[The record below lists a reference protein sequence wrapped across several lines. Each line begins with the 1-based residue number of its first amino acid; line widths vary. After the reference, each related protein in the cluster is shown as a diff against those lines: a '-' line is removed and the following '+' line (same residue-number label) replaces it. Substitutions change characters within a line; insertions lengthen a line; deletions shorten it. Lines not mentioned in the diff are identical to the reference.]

1 MSTTVNDKKLLRF
14 KFQMEEDMR
23 EENIMN
29 LTDTITNRKKDQK
42 IRIKAVV
49 ELLYNDYSTKEE
61 IEGLGIEKEIIDSAK
76 EKIAS
81 LSDEDMS
88 FYLYENS

>member
-14 KFQMEEDMR
+14 KFQMEEDMK

-29 LTDTITNRKKDQK
+29 LIDTITNRKKDQK

-49 ELLYNDYSTKEE
+49 ELLYNDYSTEEE
-61 IEGLGIEKEIIDSAK
+61 IESLGVEKEIIDMAK

>member
-1 MSTTVNDKKLLRF
+1 MK
-14 KFQMEEDMR
+14 

-42 IRIKAVV
+42 IRIKAIV
-49 ELLYNDYSTKEE
+49 ELLYNDYSTEE
-61 IEGLGIEKEIIDSAK
+61 KIESLGVEKEIIDSAK

>member
-1 MSTTVNDKKLLRF
+1 MSTTVNDKKLLRY
-14 KFQMEEDMR
+14 KFQMEEDMK
-23 EENIMN
+23 EERILN
-29 LTDTITNRKKDQK
+29 LLDIITDRKKDQK
-42 IRIKAVV
+42 IIIKSIV
-49 ELLYNDYSTKEE
+49 ELLYNDYSTEEE
-61 IEGLGIEKEIIDSAK
+61 IEGLGIEKEIIDMAK

>member
-1 MSTTVNDKKLLRF
+1 MSSNVNDKKLLRF

-49 ELLYNDYSTKEE
+49 ELLYNDYSTEEE
-61 IEGLGIEKEIIDSAK
+61 IQSLGIEKEIIDMAK

>member
-1 MSTTVNDKKLLRF
+1 MK
-14 KFQMEEDMR
+14 
-23 EENIMN
+23 EENIQN
-29 LTDTITNRKKDQK
+29 LLDRANDPKKDQK

-49 ELLYNDYSTKEE
+49 ELLYNDYSTEEE
-61 IEGLGIEKEIIDSAK
+61 IEGLGIEKEIIDMAK

>member
-1 MSTTVNDKKLLRF
+1 MSTTLNDKKLLRF
-14 KFQMEEDMR
+14 KFQMEEDMK
-23 EENIMN
+23 EENIQN
-29 LTDTITNRKKDQK
+29 LLDRANNTKKDQK

-49 ELLYNDYSTKEE
+49 ELLYNDYSTEEE
-61 IEGLGIEKEIIDSAK
+61 IESLGVEKEIIDMAK

>member
-1 MSTTVNDKKLLRF
+1 MYSTVNDKKLLRF
-14 KFQMEEDMR
+14 KFQMEEDMK

-49 ELLYNDYSTKEE
+49 ELLYNDYSTEEE
-61 IEGLGIEKEIIDSAK
+61 IESLGVEKEIIDIAK

>member
-1 MSTTVNDKKLLRF
+1 
-14 KFQMEEDMR
+14 MEEDMR

-49 ELLYNDYSTKEE
+49 ELLYNDYSTEEE
-61 IEGLGIEKEIIDSAK
+61 IESLGVEKEIIDMAK

>member
-1 MSTTVNDKKLLRF
+1 
-14 KFQMEEDMR
+14 MEEDMR

>member
-1 MSTTVNDKKLLRF
+1 MK
-14 KFQMEEDMR
+14 

>member
-1 MSTTVNDKKLLRF
+1 MSSTVNDKKLLRF
-14 KFQMEEDMR
+14 KFQMIDDMK
-23 EENIMN
+23 EENIIN
-29 LTDTITNRKKDQK
+29 LLDIITDTKKDQK

-49 ELLYNDYSTKEE
+49 ELLYNDYSTEEE
-61 IEGLGIEKEIIDSAK
+61 IESLSVEKEIIDMAK
-76 EKIAS
+76 EKIVS

>member
-1 MSTTVNDKKLLRF
+1 
-14 KFQMEEDMR
+14 MEEDMK

-29 LTDTITNRKKDQK
+29 LIDTITNRKKDQK

-49 ELLYNDYSTKEE
+49 ELLYNDYSTEEE
-61 IEGLGIEKEIIDSAK
+61 IESLGVEKEIIDMAK

>member
-1 MSTTVNDKKLLRF
+1 MSSTVNDKKLLRF
-14 KFQMEEDMR
+14 KFQMEEDMK
-23 EENIMN
+23 EENIQN
-29 LTDTITNRKKDQK
+29 LLDRANNTKKDQK

-49 ELLYNDYSTKEE
+49 ELLYNDYSTEEE
-61 IEGLGIEKEIIDSAK
+61 IESLGVEKEIIDMAK